1 MKHAFFQTIMAMLLA
16 IIMAPVA
23 LATETIQV
31 VWGFNPGST
40 QANTLRQIIDVANKQ
55 QTEFKFEFTPRPG
68 AGGYIAAKE
77 VRDNPQT
84 AVVGMSSS
92 FIIRPLFE
100 RSNPVHD
107 LNDYVPVLVQAH
119 GAPLFFMS
127 QKYSD
132 IKDAIRAADLTIGVS
147 GIGSI
152 SHLAAHELIKLNPRA
167 EIVNFK
173 NSIEAVTAAAGGHV
187 DIAVAFYTDGKG
199 LVDAG
204 RAKILARTGS
214 EQISGSATPNLDKLG
229 AKTSLQL
236 TANYAIFANKSMH
249 PDRLHK
255 IHAILGSAHNDATV
269 RAMYVQD
276 QLIALDLDLKQ
287 SQVWYDSQRSYWQS
301 VTDTIKR

>member
-1 MKHAFFQTIMAMLLA
+1 MKHAFFKTITAMLLA

-23 LATETIQV
+23 LAAETIQV

-40 QANTLRQIIDVANKQ
+40 QANTLRQIIDVANQQ

-100 RSNPVHD
+100 RTNPVQD
-107 LNDYVPVLVQAH
+107 LNDYLPVLVQAH
-119 GAPLFFMS
+119 GAPLFFLS

-132 IKDAIRAADLTIGVS
+132 IGDALRATNLSIGVS

-152 SHLAAHELIKLNPRA
+152 SHLAAHELVKLNSQA
-167 EIVNFK
+167 QIVNFK

-204 RAKILARTGS
+204 RAKILARTGG
-214 EQISGSATPNLDKLG
+214 EQISGAVTPNLDRLG
-229 AKTSLQL
+229 AKNSAQL
-236 TANYAIFANKSMH
+236 TANYAIFASKSM
-249 PDRLHK
+249 DSNRLQR
-255 IHAILGSAHNDATV
+255 IHAILTSAHKDPTV

-276 QLIALDLDLKQ
+276 QLIALDLDLAQ
-287 SQVWYDSQRSYWQS
+287 SRVWYDSQRSYWQS
-301 VTDTIKR
+301 VTDKIQR